1 MDPAMKSRESS
12 RIERAAARARRH
24 APDRF
29 FRLKIARWS
38 CRATLPCLVAWAL
51 VLAPAGWAIE
61 AAPVALSGVQE
72 ANMDRGVRPQDDLFE
87 YANGTWLKNTAIP
100 ADRSRYGVDSIMQE
114 RSLVQQRKLLEEA
127 RSSSDQNARKAG
139 DLYASFM
146 DEASIERRHIKP
158 LQAELAVISKVAS
171 REGLVSLMA
180 HLDRIGVST
189 PLGTYVDVDAKDAS
203 RYAFWLYESGLGL
216 PDRDYYSSKD
226 AKYVAIRAKYQ
237 AYIASM
243 LQALG
248 GTHPQN
254 RAHDVFDLESRIA
267 ALHWSVMDA
276 RDPQRTYNP
285 FALDKLQELAPSI
298 DWKAYLSAQGVDD
311 VSTTKLIVREPDY
324 FQGLSHLLE
333 TVPLEVWKHYLR
345 FKLLEVGAPYLPK
358 AFAERS
364 FEFNEGVLRGTKQN
378 QERWKRGVALVDR
391 LMGEASGKLYVDAYF
406 PPESKARAD
415 KMVANLFLA
424 YEQSI
429 DGLDWMSRTTKAE
442 AIKKL
447 RRVRIKIGYPDTWR
461 DYGDLTISAT
471 DPLGNVFRAN
481 EFEATR
487 KRSQLSG
494 SVDSTEW
501 HMTAPTVDAYYSPGA
516 NEMAFPAGIL
526 QLPLFNAEADDA
538 FNYGSTGAT
547 IGHEMSHAFDN
558 RGSQYDGDGNLRDW
572 WTAEDHAK
580 FKERTNKLVQQ
591 FSLYEPMPGYR
602 IDGAL
607 TLSENIADLVG
618 LEIAHK
624 AYIASLNG
632 KAPSI
637 IDGMTADQRFFLGYA
652 QSYMGKRR
660 EELQI
665 SQLRSNPHSPERY
678 RVNGIVVNMQAY
690 QKAFGLVPGDRM
702 YLAPE
707 KRVTIW

>member
-1 MDPAMKSRESS
+1 MNNHESPG
-12 RIERAAARARRH
+12 IEGAAASAWRQ
-24 APDRF
+24 APSRF
-29 FRLKIARWS
+29 SRFEIARWS
-38 CRATLPCLVAWAL
+38 CRATLPCLMACAL
-51 VLAPAGWAIE
+51 AVAPAGAAIE
-61 AAPVALSGVQE
+61 AARVALSGVQE
-72 ANMDRGVRPQDDLFE
+72 ANMDRGVRPQDDLFG
-87 YANGTWLKNTAIP
+87 YANGAWLKKTAIP

-114 RSLVQQRKLLEEA
+114 RSLIQQRKLLEDA
-127 RSSSDQNARKAG
+127 RSSSDQNARKTG

-146 DEASIERRHIKP
+146 DEADIERKNIKP
-158 LQAELAVISKVAS
+158 LQEDLAAISKVAS
-171 REGLVSLMA
+171 RDDLVSLMA
-180 HLDRIGVST
+180 HLDRRGVST
-189 PLGTYVDVDAKDAS
+189 PLGTYVDIDAKDAS

-248 GTHPQN
+248 DKHPEN
-254 RAHDVFDLESRIA
+254 RAHDVLALESRIA
-267 ALHWSVMDA
+267 ALQWSVMDA
-276 RDPQRTYNP
+276 RDPQKTYNP
-285 FALDKLQELAPSI
+285 FALDELQALAPSI
-298 DWKAYLSAQGVDD
+298 DWKAYLSAQGIAD
-311 VSTTKLIVREPDY
+311 VPATKLIVREPDY
-324 FQGLSHLLE
+324 FQGISRLLE
-333 TVPLEVWKHYLR
+333 TMPLEVWKRYLR
-345 FKLLEVGAPYLPK
+345 FRLLEASAPYLPK

-378 QERWKRGVALVDR
+378 QERWKRGAALVDR

-406 PPESKARAD
+406 PPQSKAMAD
-415 KMVANLFLA
+415 KMVANLFVA

-429 DGLDWMSRTTKAE
+429 DGLDWMSRATKAE

-447 RRVRIKIGYPDTWR
+447 HRVRVKIGYPDTWR
-461 DYGDLTISAT
+461 DYSDLEISAT
-471 DPLGNVFRAN
+471 DLLGNVFRAN
-481 EFEATR
+481 QFEATR
-487 KRSQLSG
+487 KRRQLG
-494 SVDSTEW
+494 GPVDSTEW
-501 HMTAPTVDAYYSPGA
+501 RMTAPTVDAYYSPGA

-526 QLPLFNAEADDA
+526 QPPLFNAQADDA

-580 FKERTNKLVQQ
+580 FKERTDKLVQQ
-591 FSLYEPMPGYR
+591 FSLYEPILGYR

-618 LEIAHK
+618 LEIAYK

-632 KAPSI
+632 KASPV

-665 SQLRSNPHSPERY
+665 AQLKSNPHSPERY

-707 KRVTIW
+707 KQVTIW